1 MIDNSESKVKS
12 LQKRTQKMAK
22 SLPLKKTPILLVQIL
37 TTLRSLQILAR
48 IALIPLIPMQIQM
61 QLKLGAWI
69 QKLD

>member
-1 MIDNSESKVKS
+1 
-12 LQKRTQKMAK
+12 MAK
-22 SLPLKKTPILLVQIL
+22 SLILKRTPILLVQIL